1 MANQLSEIHKQLKK
15 HGWALSRVGTK
26 HTIYEKDGKTMLI
39 PRGSKVYS
47 RSYKQII
54 WKIQGKTDQSK
65 ENSSLRNNA

>member
-15 HGWALSRVGTK
+15 HGWTLSRVGTK
-26 HTIYEKDGKTMLI
+26 HTIYEKDDKTMLI

-47 RSYKQII
+47 RSYKQIL

-65 ENSSLRNNA
+65 ENISLRNNA

>member
-15 HGWALSRVGTK
+15 HGWTLFRMGTK

-47 RSYKQII
+47 RSYKQML
-54 WKIQGKTDQSK
+54 WKIQGKTDQSIEK
-65 ENSSLRNNA
+65 FNLRNNV